1 MAILLL
7 IPGIALPT
15 ITGWMIVRLLEYRH
29 PVLTSLERWIL
40 GFVGGVTFTMFAT
53 FLLHIAGLIVFTFW
67 GFLSVQ
73 IFLTA
78 ILGTGYIFAKLPTTN
93 YTLPPL
99 SSAHYSSLTK
109 LLIIVLVLWTL
120 VKIAGGAMML
130 MGTPAYQDDVFN
142 NWNLRGKVFFETHRL
157 TLTLPM
163 GNETF
168 SNDGVSSYP
177 PTVPMVKTWL
187 ALLYKEWHEGL
198 INSIHILW
206 YIAAVA
212 LVFFFLRRSAGLL
225 WALVGA
231 YLLTSLPLYII
242 HSSNAYADVFM
253 SLHILIPLLLLSLA
267 SSQEDP
273 ARRLAALKLSAFFTG
288 LLVFTK
294 NEALLLYLPPILLC
308 VVTSIL
314 TDVCQKHLSRRQAIG
329 ILLYYLGFL
338 TLTILPWLTF
348 KYMHDLPFGNAK
360 AVTGFNIGW
369 QPGVLYALWV
379 NTFFEGNW
387 IFLWPLLIGL
397 IVTRWRDVL
406 RIPLLFFTLFLLIV
420 TGEQTV
426 LYLFTSLSEEALRQ
440 TGLARGLVHLA
451 PSAVF
456 LTTVLLHRV
465 WNDVQLEAISYK
477 L

>member
-78 ILGTGYIFAKLPTTN
+78 ILGTGYIFAKLPSTN
-93 YTLPPL
+93 YTLPTL
-99 SSAHYSSLTK
+99 SSAPYSSLTK

-120 VKIAGGAMML
+120 LKIAGGAMML
-130 MGTPAYQDDVFN
+130 MGTPAYHDDVFN
-142 NWNLRGKVFFETHRL
+142 NWNMRGKVFFETHRL

-163 GNETF
+163 GNEIF
-168 SNDGVSSYP
+168 SRDGVSSYP

-187 ALLYKEWHEGL
+187 ALFYGDWHEGL

-206 YIAAVA
+206 YLATAV
-212 LVFFFLRRSAGLL
+212 LVFFFLRRSAGFL
-225 WALVGA
+225 WALIGI
-231 YLLTSLPLYII
+231 YLLTSLPLYLI
-242 HSSNAYADVFM
+242 HGSNAYADVFM
-253 SLHILIPLLLLSLA
+253 SLHILIPLLLLHLA
-267 SSQEDP
+267 SSQKDP
-273 ARRLAALKLSAFFTG
+273 SRRLAALKLSAFFTG

-308 VVTSIL
+308 AATAIL
-314 TDVCQKHLSRRQAIG
+314 TDVYQKCLSRRQSIC
-329 ILLYYLGFL
+329 ILFYYLGFL
-338 TLTILPWLTF
+338 TLTLLPWLTF
-348 KYMHDLPFGNAK
+348 KYLHDLPFGNAK
-360 AVTGFNIGW
+360 AISGLNIGW
-369 QPGVLYALWV
+369 QPGVPYALWI

-387 IFLWPLLIGL
+387 IFLFPFLI
-397 IVTRWRDVL
+397 
-406 RIPLLFFTLFLLIV
+406 
-420 TGEQTV
+420 QTK
-426 LYLFTSLSEEALRQ
+426 
-440 TGLARGLVHLA
+440 
-451 PSAVF
+451 
-456 LTTVLLHRV
+456 
-465 WNDVQLEAISYK
+465 N
-477 L
+477 